1 MGLRPSC
8 PDWNDTANFPGSLDC
23 RWWIYGKGTPI
34 VGKAYLEGKEMMESG
49 GVMEAG
55 FDRPVQ
61 GIDSAGIKDK
71 LYRVEEK
78 PN

>member
-1 MGLRPSC
+1 
-8 PDWNDTANFPGSLDC
+8 
-23 RWWIYGKGTPI
+23 
-34 VGKAYLEGKEMMESG
+34 MMESG

>member
-1 MGLRPSC
+1 MACKQYLTSVVKVKRC
-8 PDWNDTANFPGSLDC
+8 QETLKA
-23 RWWIYGKGTPI
+23 GKGTPI
-34 VGKAYLEGKEMMESG
+34 VGKAYLEGKEPMEEG
-49 GVMEAG
+49 GVMETG

-71 LYRVEEK
+71 LYRAEEK

>member
-1 MGLRPSC
+1 
-8 PDWNDTANFPGSLDC
+8 
-23 RWWIYGKGTPI
+23 
-34 VGKAYLEGKEMMESG
+34 MESG

-61 GIDSAGIKDK
+61 VIDSAGIKDK